1 MELINMIEKPEEFKI
16 KLEVFEGPFDLLLHL
31 IEQEKVAIHE
41 ISINKITAA
50 YLEYLHAMQQ
60 HDLDVSS
67 EFLVMAAILIE
78 LKSKSLLPANN
89 PDNEDLLAEAEA
101 EKKALLEKLVEYK
114 IYKTL
119 ARELAEKERDNL
131 YVHTR
136 DDINQELIE
145 TYPGEKIIHVRNAE
159 IDFLVAAFNRVWQD
173 FQLRVVTRDIKHL
186 SQRLVSVKEKMH
198 NILERLKKPYAK
210 ISFYELFDNATSKF
224 DIIAT
229 FIGILELARQQF
241 IYVSQNVVFD
251 DIEIVARKNI
261 DEKNIELDDNEYNKI
276 QGAVETN
283 EQQP

>member
-1 MELINMIEKPEEFKI
+1 MIEKPEEFKI